1 MTQTLKPF
9 DTQCLKCTS
18 FQMIEWDKT
27 MWTIATR
34 LIKNHF
40 HETHQLK
47 IGVYYY
53 NVLFK
58 MEEKKVSNENG
69 SSFFVHQINK
79 QTKIIKSSITK
90 CIDQEEIWI
99 RFTKGKKIWE
109 QKKMRT
115 KMNRLCDTTTTREEQ
130 FAFISKKNWF
140 REGSEKKN

>member
-58 MEEKKVSNENG
+58 MEEKK
-69 SSFFVHQINK
+69 SFQWEWIVVLCSPNK
-79 QTKIIKSSITK
+79 QTNKNNKIFNYEVYRSRRDLDSIY
-90 CIDQEEIWI
+90 Q
-99 RFTKGKKIWE
+99 RKKNMRTEKNENQDEPFMWYNHNKRRTICFHQ
-109 QKKMRT
+109 QKK
-115 KMNRLCDTTTTREEQ
+115 LV
-130 FAFISKKNWF
+130 
-140 REGSEKKN
+140 